1 MTWPRI
7 NINYNESDTGIRL
20 LVQARPYGRIAS
32 IALDADQAHVLLR
45 ELNEAL
51 DGSETLPPRV
61 VTRWPRIEVGFDAT
75 HKSVA
80 LWLKSHPLGRRG
92 PIFCTDDGARE
103 LIATWHR
110 AIDARDY
117 LRNNIAAIRDADP
130 DDFKH

>member
-45 ELNEAL
+45 GLNEAL
-51 DGSETLPPRV
+51 DGSETMPPRV
-61 VTRWPRIEVGFDAT
+61 VSRSPRIAVGFDAT

-80 LWLKSHPLGRRG
+80 LWLQSHRLGQRG

-103 LIATWHR
+103 LIATLHR
-110 AIDARDY
+110 ALDVHNHLRNEIDASH
-117 LRNNIAAIRDADP
+117 DAHP
-130 DDFKH
+130 DD